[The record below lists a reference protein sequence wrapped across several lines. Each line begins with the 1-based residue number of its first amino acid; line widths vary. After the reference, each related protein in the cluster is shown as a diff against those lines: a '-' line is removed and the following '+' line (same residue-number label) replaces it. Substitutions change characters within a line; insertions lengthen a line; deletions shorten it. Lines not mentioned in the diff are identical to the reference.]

1 MPEMNNLK
9 QLTYQHFM
17 ITEFQGRKSRNPSYS
32 LRAFA
37 RDLGL
42 AAPKLSEILRHK
54 GGLSETSAL
63 RLKDKLGLTGKEAE
77 IFVNL
82 VVSKHGRRTADRLR
96 AEENL
101 KQLRATSEFNEL
113 AIESFKVIS
122 DWYHF
127 AILELTEV
135 IDFKSDIAWIAQRL
149 NIQQE
154 FVEDAV
160 KRLFDF
166 GLLAKREN
174 GDWHQT
180 EAILATPS
188 GIPSTA
194 IRNHHRQV
202 LSKANEAILNF
213 PVAERDFSST
223 TMAVASEQI
232 EDVQTLIKEFRRS
245 LAKKLSESPEKDRV
259 YCLSIQFFPFDHK
272 EESP

>member
-1 MPEMNNLK
+1 MRNDLESLER
-9 QLTYQHFM
+9 QQHASDWLALEYKFRR
-17 ITEFQGRKSRNPSYS
+17 EKNPSYS
-32 LRAFA
+32 LRSFA
-37 RDLGL
+37 KRLEIPVGRL
-42 AAPKLSEILRHK
+42 TEILSRK
-54 GGLSETSAL
+54 RNLTE
-63 RLKDKLGLTGKEAE
+63 RLAEKISDRLEYGPKIRSNFLKLVKPKK
-77 IFVNL
+77 INMQ
-82 VVSKHGRRTADRLR
+82 SKHAPDLMIEDSSRYEELNAD
-96 AEENL
+96 AFNL
-101 KQLRATSEFNEL
+101 
-113 AIESFKVIS
+113 IS